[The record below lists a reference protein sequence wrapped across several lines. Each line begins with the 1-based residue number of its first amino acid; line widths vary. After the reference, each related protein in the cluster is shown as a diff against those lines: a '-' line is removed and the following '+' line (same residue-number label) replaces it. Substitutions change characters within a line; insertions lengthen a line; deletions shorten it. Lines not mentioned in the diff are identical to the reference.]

1 MSRLSG
7 DRNSQQQL
15 NQNQPIVQSSSQQNL
30 IQAVNSSAGSF
41 IIINSNSPNDGIPRT
56 PLNNVNTSQNSISY
70 SIPSVAQ
77 PASVVHNLPAN
88 VQSTFS
94 PSTPTSHS
102 DSGGPIAIKRL
113 KLDIVESSSSCGSTN
128 TIEDLLALKA
138 RILEHKFLRLKG
150 LIEK

>member
-15 NQNQPIVQSSSQQNL
+15 NQNQQIVQSSSQQNS

-70 SIPSVAQ
+70 STPPVAS
-77 PASVVHNLPAN
+77 PAIVHNPPTN

-94 PSTPTSHS
+94 PTTPTSHS
-102 DSGGPIAIKRL
+102 DSGGPIAKKRL